1 MLRNSSGGVSL
12 ESYLAPSGERVLAGS
27 GLDEFQ
33 RLAPEPVV
41 VTSPSILTHTK
52 EPHLRS
58 SNLNFFSPTITVKQ
72 MAEQHSFTSSRST
85 LHKNKLRRLL
95 VCLPKTIIQ
104 NIRQSLYDRFLSSDL
119 IIAELMERRCFKQS
133 GITNDL
139 L

>member
-1 MLRNSSGGVSL
+1 MNLLLMIYQNICVSHTIISKRPCPL
-12 ESYLAPSGERVLAGS
+12 TIKFEIIILII
-27 GLDEFQ
+27 
-33 RLAPEPVV
+33 
-41 VTSPSILTHTK
+41 SIVK
-52 EPHLRS
+52 VYFCW
-58 SNLNFFSPTITVKQ
+58 NTVKQ

-95 VCLPKTIIQ
+95 VCLPKIIIQ

-119 IIAELMERRCFKQS
+119 IIAKLMERRCFKQS